1 MCEKCNKIDNNI
13 CNCDCKNYKIIYNV
27 WVKKWNCKKCKC
39 EINNI
44 LIEKICVN
52 CKKPVTKC
60 SYTRNDNEI
69 IPEHKIEYFITVCF
83 NNGEKHYCCR
93 TCAIS
98 DLEIFDSKIIG
109 KIEKSD

>member
-1 MCEKCNKIDNNI
+1 MFEYCVNI
-13 CNCDCKNYKIIYNV
+13 CNCDCKDYEIIYNV
-27 WVKKWNCKKCKC
+27 WVKKWNCKNCKC
-39 EINNI
+39 EINNK

-60 SYTRNDNEI
+60 SYSRNDNEI
-69 IPEHKIEYFITVCF
+69 SEHKIEYFITVCF